1 MTRCKFLALVGKG
14 GGQYVTMDGYKQAL
28 TYDGYTIW
36 FGVAMPKGCRTWYT
50 YELTTGF
57 YVCCGSTRINA
68 LDETRRRMRE
78 IVLLCKR
85 GDEDA
90 TSTIAK
96 ARARLNEYQ
105 KRTTEDALK
114 Q

>member
-1 MTRCKFLALVGKG
+1 MTRGKFLALVGKG
-14 GGQYVTMDGYKQAL
+14 GGQYVTMDGYKQAF
-28 TYDGYTIW
+28 TYDGYTVW
-36 FGVAMPKGCRTWYT
+36 FGVAKPENCRSWYT
-50 YELTTGF
+50 YELSTGL
-57 YVCCGSTRINA
+57 YCCLGSTRINA

-78 IVLLCKR
+78 ITLFCKR
-85 GDEDA
+85 GDEDK

-105 KRTTEDALK
+105 KRTTEDSL